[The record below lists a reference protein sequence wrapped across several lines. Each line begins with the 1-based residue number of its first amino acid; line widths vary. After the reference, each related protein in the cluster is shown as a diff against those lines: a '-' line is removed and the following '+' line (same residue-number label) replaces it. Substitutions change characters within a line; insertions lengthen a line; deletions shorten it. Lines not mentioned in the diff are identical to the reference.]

1 MKGRIVRIDKTA
13 RQKGAPSWLK
23 ELLYVDEVGDD
34 TKPAGK
40 GDASGEGNAR
50 DGESPKAN
58 AKRPTEQGDNPKEI
72 ATDPSKPGDPT
83 TANAVAPSESGRP
96 SETTK
101 KHPNDFS
108 IAPETPEDRPEG
120 HRRSSARPTV
130 EKPNEPD
137 GNTLGEAAKTIRNN
151 FVARGDELEIAA
163 ESEGDLGFFSLRKI
177 AGKARSGVAK
187 TLDQLF
193 SGLMDR
199 SMGETNFFVV
209 TMMGLACAKVIS
221 AQFFEAEA
229 FGELNLLAFL
239 IAICAAAAFAASKKL
254 PANPLAALCISV
266 LPAFIET
273 AAICTVR
280 GLNFSEEYTLIT
292 GLALACAAGGLFLG
306 IARYLVDDTDPNE
319 ALKRAIIGAIWGF
332 AIGAT
337 AAIIAETA
345 PVIADALANRDI
357 PTFLEQLLAT
367 R

>member
-23 ELLYVDEVGDD
+23 ELLYVDEVGDNA
-34 TKPAGK
+34 KPGRK
-40 GDASGEGNAR
+40 SDASGEDGVR

-58 AKRPTEQGDNPKEI
+58 AKRPTEQGDNPE
-72 ATDPSKPGDPT
+72 
-83 TANAVAPSESGRP
+83 
-96 SETTK
+96 
-101 KHPNDFS
+101 
-108 IAPETPEDRPEG
+108 
-120 HRRSSARPTV
+120 
-130 EKPNEPD
+130 
-137 GNTLGEAAKTIRNN
+137 
-151 FVARGDELEIAA
+151 EIAA
-163 ESEGDLGFFSLRKI
+163 ESEGDFGFFSLREI
-177 AGKARSGVAK
+177 AGKAQSGVAK

-209 TMMGLACAKVIS
+209 TMMGLACAKVTS

-239 IAICAAAAFAASKKL
+239 IAICTAAAFAASKKL

-292 GLALACAAGGLFLG
+292 GLALACAAGGLLLG
-306 IARYLVDDTDPNE
+306 IARYLVDGTDPNE

-345 PVIADALANRDI
+345 PVIVDALANRDI
-357 PTFLEQLLAT
+357 PTFLEQLLAA

>member
-1 MKGRIVRIDKTA
+1 MRIDKAA

-23 ELLYVDEVGDD
+23 KLLYIDD
-34 TKPAGK
+34 AESSAKPARKSPANGQD
-40 GDASGEGNAR
+40 GARSGSLLKANTAHRIAR
-50 DGESPKAN
+50 DN
-58 AKRPTEQGDNPKEI
+58 APKEF
-72 ATDPSKPGDPT
+72 
-83 TANAVAPSESGRP
+83 AP
-96 SETTK
+96 
-101 KHPNDFS
+101 H
-108 IAPETPEDRPEG
+108 
-120 HRRSSARPTV
+120 
-130 EKPNEPD
+130 PNEPS
-137 GNTLGEAAKTIRNN
+137 GPTEANAEPPSEPAEASGCGPT
-151 FVARGDELEIAA
+151 ARCDKFETAA
-163 ESEGDLGFFSLRKI
+163 EIEGDLGFFSLREI
-177 AGKARSGVAK
+177 AK

-239 IAICAAAAFAASKKL
+239 IAICTAAAFAASEKL

-280 GLNFSEEYTLIT
+280 GLNFSEEYALIT

-345 PVIADALANRDI
+345 PVIANALANRDI

-367 R
+367 H

>member
-13 RQKGAPSWLK
+13 RQKGTPSWLK
-23 ELLYVDEVGDD
+23 ELLYVDEVDD
-34 TKPAGK
+34 DAKPTDK
-40 GDASGEGNAR
+40 SDATSEGSVRN
-50 DGESPKAN
+50 GESPKAN
-58 AKRPTEQGDNPKEI
+58 EERPAEHGNGPK
-72 ATDPSKPGDPT
+72 G
-83 TANAVAPSESGRP
+83 
-96 SETTK
+96 
-101 KHPNDFS
+101 
-108 IAPETPEDRPEG
+108 
-120 HRRSSARPTV
+120 
-130 EKPNEPD
+130 
-137 GNTLGEAAKTIRNN
+137 
-151 FVARGDELEIAA
+151 IAA
-163 ESEGDLGFFSLRKI
+163 ESEGDLGFFSLREI
-177 AGKARSGVAK
+177 AGKAQSGVAK

-193 SGLMDR
+193 LGLMDR

-239 IAICAAAAFAASKKL
+239 IAICTAAAFAASKKL

-319 ALKRAIIGAIWGF
+319 ALKCAIIGAIWGF

-337 AAIIAETA
+337 AAIIAETM
-345 PVIADALANRDI
+345 PVITNALANREI

>member
-1 MKGRIVRIDKTA
+1 MRIDKAA

-23 ELLYVDEVGDD
+23 KLLYVDDAKSVA
-34 TKPAGK
+34 KPTRESPANGQD
-40 GDASGEGNAR
+40 GARSGSLLKANTAHRIAR
-50 DGESPKAN
+50 DN
-58 AKRPTEQGDNPKEI
+58 APKEF
-72 ATDPSKPGDPT
+72 
-83 TANAVAPSESGRP
+83 AP
-96 SETTK
+96 
-101 KHPNDFS
+101 H
-108 IAPETPEDRPEG
+108 
-120 HRRSSARPTV
+120 
-130 EKPNEPD
+130 PNEPS
-137 GNTLGEAAKTIRNN
+137 GPTEANAEPPSEPAEASGCGPT
-151 FVARGDELEIAA
+151 ARCDKFETAA
-163 ESEGDLGFFSLRKI
+163 EIEGDLGFFSLREI
-177 AGKARSGVAK
+177 AGKAQSGVAK

-239 IAICAAAAFAASKKL
+239 IAICTAAAFAASEKL

-280 GLNFSEEYTLIT
+280 GLNFSEEYALIT

-345 PVIADALANRDI
+345 PVIANALANRDI

-367 R
+367 H

>member
-23 ELLYVDEVGDD
+23 ELLYIDGAEND
-34 TKPAGK
+34 TKPTNRGN
-40 GDASGEGNAR
+40 ASGEGSAR

-58 AKRPTEQGDNPKEI
+58 AKRPTEQGNNPKEI
-72 ATDPSKPGDPT
+72 AT
-83 TANAVAPSESGRP
+83 
-96 SETTK
+96 
-101 KHPNDFS
+101 
-108 IAPETPEDRPEG
+108 
-120 HRRSSARPTV
+120 
-130 EKPNEPD
+130 
-137 GNTLGEAAKTIRNN
+137 
-151 FVARGDELEIAA
+151 
-163 ESEGDLGFFSLRKI
+163 ESEGDLGFFSLREI

-239 IAICAAAAFAASKKL
+239 IAICTAAAFAASKKL

-280 GLNFSEEYTLIT
+280 GLNFSEEYALIT

-319 ALKRAIIGAIWGF
+319 ALKRAVIGAIWGF

-357 PTFLEQLLAT
+357 PTFLEQLLVT

>member
-1 MKGRIVRIDKTA
+1 MRIDKTA
-13 RQKGAPSWLK
+13 RQKGVPNWLK
-23 ELLYVDEVGDD
+23 ELLYVDEVGKG
-34 TKPAGK
+34 TKPTDK
-40 GDASGEGNAR
+40 SDASGEDDAR

-58 AKRPTEQGDNPKEI
+58 AERPAEHGNGPK
-72 ATDPSKPGDPT
+72 G
-83 TANAVAPSESGRP
+83 
-96 SETTK
+96 
-101 KHPNDFS
+101 
-108 IAPETPEDRPEG
+108 
-120 HRRSSARPTV
+120 
-130 EKPNEPD
+130 
-137 GNTLGEAAKTIRNN
+137 
-151 FVARGDELEIAA
+151 IAA
-163 ESEGDLGFFSLRKI
+163 ESEGDLGFFSLREI
-177 AGKARSGVAK
+177 VGKAQSGVAK

-239 IAICAAAAFAASKKL
+239 IAICTAAAFAASKKL
-254 PANPLAALCISV
+254 PANPLAALCISA

-306 IARYLVDDTDPNE
+306 IARYLADDTDPNE
-319 ALKRAIIGAIWGF
+319 ALKRAIIGTIWGF

-345 PVIADALANRDI
+345 PVITDALANRDI
-357 PTFLEQLLAT
+357 PTFLEQLLAA

>member
-1 MKGRIVRIDKTA
+1 MRIDKTA

-23 ELLYVDEVGDD
+23 ELLYVDEVGDNA
-34 TKPAGK
+34 KPTEK
-40 GDASGEGNAR
+40 SDASGEGDAR
-50 DGESPKAN
+50 DSESPKAN
-58 AKRPTEQGDNPKEI
+58 EERPAEQGNNPK
-72 ATDPSKPGDPT
+72 
-83 TANAVAPSESGRP
+83 
-96 SETTK
+96 
-101 KHPNDFS
+101 
-108 IAPETPEDRPEG
+108 
-120 HRRSSARPTV
+120 
-130 EKPNEPD
+130 
-137 GNTLGEAAKTIRNN
+137 
-151 FVARGDELEIAA
+151 EIAA
-163 ESEGDLGFFSLRKI
+163 ESEDDFGFFPLREI
-177 AGKARSGVAK
+177 AGKAQSGVAK

-239 IAICAAAAFAASKKL
+239 IAICTAAAFAASKKL

-280 GLNFSEEYTLIT
+280 RLNFSEEYTLIT
-292 GLALACAAGGLFLG
+292 GLALTCAAGGLLLG
-306 IARYLVDDTDPNE
+306 IARYFVDDADPNE

>member
-23 ELLYVDEVGDD
+23 ELIYVDDAKNAA
-34 TKPAGK
+34 KPA
-40 GDASGEGNAR
+40 SEGGTR
-50 DGESPKAN
+50 SDSLLKAN
-58 AKRPTEQGDNPKEI
+58 ATH
-72 ATDPSKPGDPT
+72 PT
-83 TANAVAPSESGRP
+83 TCDGGPKGIAAYPSN
-96 SETTK
+96 SEG
-101 KHPNDFS
+101 N
-108 IAPETPEDRPEG
+108 
-120 HRRSSARPTV
+120 V
-130 EKPNEPD
+130 LNEPAE
-137 GNTLGEAAKTIRNN
+137 TGEKNFDTCNN
-151 FVARGDELEIAA
+151 ELEIAA
-163 ESEGDLGFFSLRKI
+163 KSERDLAFFSLRKI
-177 AGKARSGVAK
+177 TEKARSAVAK
-187 TLDQLF
+187 MLDQLF
-193 SGLMDR
+193 LGLMDR

-239 IAICAAAAFAASKKL
+239 IAICTAAVFTASKKL
-254 PANPLAALCISV
+254 PANPLAALCISA

-280 GLNFSEEYTLIT
+280 GLNFSEEYALIT
-292 GLALACAAGGLFLG
+292 GLALVCAAGGLFLG

-319 ALKRAIIGAIWGF
+319 ALKLAIIGAIWGF

-367 R
+367 H